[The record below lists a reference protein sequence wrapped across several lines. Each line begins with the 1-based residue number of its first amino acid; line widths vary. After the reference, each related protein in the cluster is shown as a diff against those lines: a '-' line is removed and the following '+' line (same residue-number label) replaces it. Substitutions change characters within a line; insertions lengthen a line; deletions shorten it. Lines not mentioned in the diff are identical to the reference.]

1 MDQEIR
7 DKYQAVIGLEVHIQ
21 LLTRSKLFAG
31 DSNRYGDEPNT
42 NVSIITLAHPGT
54 LPKLNK
60 KALELAV
67 KMGLACHSTI
77 SQRMIFDRKNYFY
90 PDLPKGYQ
98 LTQDSTP
105 ICVGGRIGITT
116 HMGEREIELNRIHL
130 EEDAG
135 KSFHPH
141 DAPESLVDFNRAG
154 TPLIELVTEP
164 TLHQAEEAY
173 RLLAEIRKM
182 VRFLEICDGNME
194 QGSLRCDANVSVRPA
209 GSKELGP
216 KVEIKN
222 MNSLRN
228 VRRAIKHEVE
238 RQISLLES
246 GHTITSETRSF
257 QEKTGGSVA
266 MRTKEEL
273 NDYRYFPDPDLSP
286 VEISDHWLQQIK
298 GSMPKL
304 PHQLKMEL
312 HKDYG
317 FSAEDVELLTES
329 PEMYEYYTQT
339 LEFVMDPV
347 TPLNWLKGPIRS
359 YTNDANLTIA
369 ELSLSPKKLGE
380 LIALV
385 EEGAISFSQAAQK
398 LLPKLLQQ
406 PHSKPRDTAASL
418 GLLQIKDENILEEA
432 VVEILKAF
440 PDKVESFKNGK
451 KGLLGFFM
459 GQLMQRTDGNVDPK
473 LANELFSKYL
483 N

>member
-77 SQRMIFDRKNYFY
+77 SQRLIFDRKNYFY

-116 HMGEREIELNRIHL
+116 HMGQREIELNRIHL

-135 KSFHPH
+135 KSFHPI

-164 TLHQAEEAY
+164 TLHQPEEAY
-173 RLLAEIRKM
+173 QLLAEIRKM

-209 GSKELGP
+209 GSKVLGA

-228 VRRAIKHEVE
+228 VRRAISQEIE
-238 RQISLLES
+238 RQISLVES
-246 GHTITSETRSF
+246 NNAIASETRSF
-257 QEKTGGSVA
+257 RRKQGARWPCEPKKS
-266 MRTKEEL
+266 
-273 NDYRYFPDPDLSP
+273 
-286 VEISDHWLQQIK
+286 
-298 GSMPKL
+298 SM
-304 PHQLKMEL
+304 
-312 HKDYG
+312 
-317 FSAEDVELLTES
+317 
-329 PEMYEYYTQT
+329 
-339 LEFVMDPV
+339 
-347 TPLNWLKGPIRS
+347 
-359 YTNDANLTIA
+359 TIA
-369 ELSLSPKKLGE
+369 
-380 LIALV
+380 I
-385 EEGAISFSQAAQK
+385 F
-398 LLPKLLQQ
+398 
-406 PHSKPRDTAASL
+406 
-418 GLLQIKDENILEEA
+418 QIPILA
-432 VVEILKAF
+432 RWKF
-440 PDKVESFKNGK
+440 
-451 KGLLGFFM
+451 
-459 GQLMQRTDGNVDPK
+459 RTPGC
-473 LANELFSKYL
+473 SR
-483 N
+483 